1 MWPDLA
7 VFVISHMCQARKEE
21 NIGKENVLL
30 KKSKINSRKEI

>member
-7 VFVISHMCQARKEE
+7 VFVMCQARKEE

-30 KKSKINSRKEI
+30 KRAK